1 MPRFAS
7 RTAFSDHYGIGA
19 DGVHAGARLFAP
31 AVLTGKV
38 PITLPNGRPIAARL
52 SARSRGVPPTAL
64 VLLSIV
70 SVQIG
75 AAIAKGLFDSL
86 GPGGTVFLRISFA
99 ALVLFALVRPTLGGH
114 DRAAYLVAGLFGL
127 TLAGMNLSLY
137 LAIDRIPL
145 GVAVTL
151 EFVGPLGVAVAGSRR
166 SLDLLWVVLAA
177 TGILLLAPLGVLGG
191 MDLDPVGVTFALL
204 AGCLWASYILLSAR
218 TGSAFPGGTGLVI
231 ALCVGT
237 LVLAPVGIAGAGQAL
252 LDPKL
257 LLAGFGVAMLS
268 SAIPF
273 SLELEALRKIPAR
286 VFGVLMSL
294 EPAVAALAGLVVLG
308 ERLET
313 RAVAA
318 VFFVTVAAA
327 GSSLFARRDEG

>member
-1 MPRFAS
+1 
-7 RTAFSDHYGIGA
+7 
-19 DGVHAGARLFAP
+19 
-31 AVLTGKV
+31 
-38 PITLPNGRPIAARL
+38 
-52 SARSRGVPPTAL
+52 VPPTAL
-64 VLLSIV
+64 VVLSIF
-70 SVQIG
+70 SVQLG
-75 AAIAKGLFDSL
+75 AAIAKSLFDSL
-86 GPGGTVFLRISFA
+86 GPGGTVFLRIAFA
-99 ALVLFALVRPTLGGH
+99 ALVLVLLVRPKLGGH
-114 DRAAYLVAGLFGL
+114 DRDAYLVAGFFGL
-127 TLAGMNLSLY
+127 ALAGMNFSIY

-166 SLDLLWVVLAA
+166 MLDLLWVVLAA
-177 TGILLLAPLGVLGG
+177 AGILLLAPLGALGG
-191 MDLDPVGVTFALL
+191 MDLDPVGVAFALL

-237 LVLAPVGIAGAGQAL
+237 VVLFPFGIAGAGHAL

-273 SLELEALRKIPAR
+273 SLELEALRKLPAR

-308 ERLET
+308 ERLEP
-313 RAVAA
+313 RAVVA
-318 VFFVTVAAA
+318 VILVTVAAA
-327 GSSLFARRDEG
+327 GASLFARREEA

>member
-1 MPRFAS
+1 MS
-7 RTAFSDHYGIGA
+7 S
-19 DGVHAGARLFAP
+19 
-31 AVLTGKV
+31 
-38 PITLPNGRPIAARL
+38 GRSIVSRL
-52 SARSRGVPPTAL
+52 SNRSRGTPPTAL
-64 VLLSIV
+64 VLLSII
-70 SVQIG
+70 SVQLG
-75 AAIAKGLFDSL
+75 AAIAKSLFDSL
-86 GPGGTVFLRISFA
+86 GPGGTVFLRIAFA
-99 ALVLFALVRPTLGGH
+99 ALVLSVLVRPKLGGH
-114 DRAAYLVAGLFGL
+114 DRAGYLVAGLFGL
-127 TLAGMNLSLY
+127 VLAGMNFSIY

-166 SLDLLWVVLAA
+166 MLDLLWVVLAA
-177 TGILLLAPLGVLGG
+177 AGILLLAPLGVLGG
-191 MDLDPVGVTFALL
+191 TDLDPVGVAFALL

-237 LVLAPVGIAGAGQAL
+237 LVLSPFGIAGAGYAL
-252 LDPKL
+252 LDPRL
-257 LLAGFGVAMLS
+257 LLTGFGVAMLS

-308 ERLET
+308 ERLEM

-318 VFFVTVAAA
+318 IVFVTVAASGA
-327 GSSLFARRDEG
+327 SLFGERDRGL

>member
-1 MPRFAS
+1 MVP
-7 RTAFSDHYGIGA
+7 TQ
-19 DGVHAGARLFAP
+19 
-31 AVLTGKV
+31 TGFTLMLDYRRPICVRKV
-38 PITLPNGRPIAARL
+38 PVTLSNGRSIAARI
-52 SARSRGVPPTAL
+52 SDGSRSVPPTAL
-64 VLLSIV
+64 VFFSIV
-70 SVQIG
+70 SVQLG
-75 AAIAKGLFDSL
+75 AAIAKTLFDSL
-86 GPGGTVFLRISFA
+86 GPGGTVFVRIAFA
-99 ALVLFALVRPTLGGH
+99 ALVLLLLVRPKLGGH
-114 DRAAYLVAGLFGL
+114 DRQAYLVAGLFGL
-127 TLAGMNLSLY
+127 ALAGMNFSIY

-166 SLDLLWVVLAA
+166 VLDLLWVVLAA
-177 TGILLLAPLGVLGG
+177 AGILLLAPLVTFGG
-191 MDLDPVGVTFALL
+191 MHLDPVGVAFALF

-237 LVLAPVGIAGAGQAL
+237 VALAPFGIAGAGSAL

-294 EPAVAALAGLVVLG
+294 EPAVAALAGLIVLG
-308 ERLET
+308 ERLGL

-318 VFFVTVAAA
+318 IAFVTVAAA
-327 GSSLFARRDEG
+327 GASLFGRQGEA

>member
-1 MPRFAS
+1 MF
-7 RTAFSDHYGIGA
+7 
-19 DGVHAGARLFAP
+19 
-31 AVLTGKV
+31 
-38 PITLPNGRPIAARL
+38 
-52 SARSRGVPPTAL
+52 
-64 VLLSIV
+64 SIV
-70 SVQIG
+70 SVQLG
-75 AAIAKGLFDSL
+75 AAIAKSLFDSL
-86 GPGGTVFLRISFA
+86 GPGGTVFVRITFA
-99 ALVLFALVRPTLGGH
+99 ALVLVLLVRPKLRGH
-114 DRAAYLVAGLFGL
+114 DRAGYLVAGLFGL
-127 TLAGMNLSLY
+127 ALAAMNFSIY

-166 SLDLLWVVLAA
+166 LLDLLWVVLAA
-177 TGILLLAPLGVLGG
+177 AGILLLAPLGLFGG
-191 MDLDPVGVTFALL
+191 MDLDLVGVAFALL

-237 LVLAPVGIAGAGQAL
+237 LVLCPFGIADAGYAL

-308 ERLET
+308 ERLGM

-318 VFFVTVAAA
+318 VVFVTVAAA
-327 GSSLFARRDEG
+327 GASLFARRDEG

>member
-1 MPRFAS
+1 M
-7 RTAFSDHYGIGA
+7 
-19 DGVHAGARLFAP
+19 
-31 AVLTGKV
+31 
-38 PITLPNGRPIAARL
+38 PNGRSLTSSL
-52 SARSRGVPPTAL
+52 SDRSRGVPPTAL
-64 VLLSIV
+64 VILSIF
-70 SVQIG
+70 SVQLG
-75 AAIAKGLFDSL
+75 AAIAKTLFDFL
-86 GPGGTVFLRISFA
+86 GPGGAVFLRIAFA
-99 ALVLFALVRPTLGGH
+99 ALVLFLLVRPRLGGH
-114 DRAAYLVAGLFGL
+114 DRAGYLTAGLFGL
-127 TLAGMNLSLY
+127 VLAGMNFSIY
-137 LAIDRIPL
+137 LAFARIPL

-166 SLDLLWVVLAA
+166 ALDLLWVVLAA
-177 TGILLLAPLGVLGG
+177 TGILLLAPLGALGG
-191 MDLDPVGVTFALL
+191 MDLDPVGVGFALL

-237 LVLAPVGIAGAGQAL
+237 LVLLPFGIASAGYAL

-268 SAIPF
+268 SAIPY
-273 SLELEALRKIPAR
+273 SLELEALRKLPAR

-308 ERLET
+308 ERLQM

-318 VFFVTVAAA
+318 ILFVTVAAA
-327 GSSLFARRDEG
+327 GASLFGRREESL

>member
-1 MPRFAS
+1 MS
-7 RTAFSDHYGIGA
+7 S
-19 DGVHAGARLFAP
+19 
-31 AVLTGKV
+31 
-38 PITLPNGRPIAARL
+38 GRSIVSRL
-52 SARSRGVPPTAL
+52 SNRSRGAPPTAL
-64 VLLSIV
+64 VLLSII
-70 SVQIG
+70 SVQLG
-75 AAIAKGLFDSL
+75 AAIAKSLFDSL
-86 GPGGTVFLRISFA
+86 GPGGTVFLRIAFA
-99 ALVLFALVRPTLGGH
+99 ALVLSVLVRPKLGGH
-114 DRAAYLVAGLFGL
+114 DRAGYLVAGLFGL
-127 TLAGMNLSLY
+127 VLAGMNFSIY

-166 SLDLLWVVLAA
+166 MLDLLWVVLAA
-177 TGILLLAPLGVLGG
+177 AGILLLAPLGVLGG
-191 MDLDPVGVTFALL
+191 TDLDPVGVAFALL

-237 LVLAPVGIAGAGQAL
+237 LVLSPFGIAGAGYAL
-252 LDPKL
+252 LDPRL
-257 LLAGFGVAMLS
+257 LLTGFGVAMLS

-308 ERLET
+308 ERLEM

-318 VFFVTVAAA
+318 IVFVTVAASGA
-327 GSSLFARRDEG
+327 SLFGERDRGL

>member
-1 MPRFAS
+1 M
-7 RTAFSDHYGIGA
+7 
-19 DGVHAGARLFAP
+19 
-31 AVLTGKV
+31 
-38 PITLPNGRPIAARL
+38 
-52 SARSRGVPPTAL
+52 PPTAL

-70 SVQIG
+70 SVQLG
-75 AAIAKGLFDSL
+75 AAIAKSLFDSL
-86 GPGGTVFLRISFA
+86 GPGGTVFLRIAFA
-99 ALVLFALVRPTLGGH
+99 SLVLLLLVRPKLRGH
-114 DRAAYLVAGLFGL
+114 DRNAYLVAGLFGL
-127 TLAGMNLSLY
+127 ALAMMNLSIY

-166 SLDLLWVVLAA
+166 ALDVLWVVLAA
-177 TGILLLAPLGVLGG
+177 AGILLLAPLDAFGG
-191 MDLDPVGVTFALL
+191 MDLDPVGVAFALL

-237 LVLAPVGIAGAGQAL
+237 VVLAPVGIAGAGSAL

-268 SAIPF
+268 TAIPF
-273 SLELEALRKIPAR
+273 SLDLVALRKIPAR
-286 VFGVLMSL
+286 IFGVLMSL

-308 ERLET
+308 ERLGL
-313 RAVAA
+313 RAVVA
-318 VFFVTVAAA
+318 VVFVTVAAA
-327 GSSLFARRDEG
+327 GASLFGRQAEG